1 MIREI
6 ERRLERSGIRRLVR
20 VEVRGG
26 RVTLRYELREPR
38 IVSLLESISRDLR
51 SLRYSPGA
59 PPHVKWAAKD
69 LLEQIGSLL
78 REAER
83 RCGVLELSI
92 PSDGVGFSR
101 LLSEFEEMVV
111 SGEEWR
117 RRFSTLSRLLAAYAR
132 ELLRNSRLNT

>member
-1 MIREI
+1 MGEI
-6 ERRLERSGIRRLVR
+6 ERRLRRSGIRRVVR
-20 VEVRGG
+20 VEVTGG
-26 RVTLRYELREPR
+26 RVVLRYELREPR
-38 IVSLLESISRDLR
+38 TVSLLHSVSRELR
-51 SLRYSPGA
+51 GLRHAQGA
-59 PPHVKWAAKD
+59 PPHVRRAVED
-69 LLEQIGSLL
+69 LLEQIDSLL

-101 LLSEFEEMVV
+101 LLSEFEEAVS